1 MAASG
6 SEAVIAAATFTD
18 GLITISKPNN
28 SKEIFD
34 KFDQAAIDAGKD
46 PTKLEKIGKPKYHIL
61 RITMRHSNPQI
72 SGEQARLKMY
82 LILSLM
88 IQENYKKVH

>member
-6 SEAVIAAATFTD
+6 SEAVTITAATFTD

-72 SGEQARLKMY
+72 SGEQARLK
-82 LILSLM
+82 IVFD
-88 IQENYKKVH
+88 NCH

>member
-6 SEAVIAAATFTD
+6 PEAITAAATYTD
-18 GLITISKPNN
+18 GLITTSKPNN

-34 KFDQAAIDAGKD
+34 KFDQAAKAAGKD
-46 PTKLEKIGKPKYHIL
+46 PTKLEKIGNPKYPIL

-72 SGEQARLKMY
+72 FGEQAALKMY
-82 LILSLM
+82 LILPLM
-88 IQENYKKVH
+88 IQENYKKKH